1 MASVLTIRICISCG
15 ERDGHF
21 CIHWMDIH
29 VASRIAISAL
39 IENKPAGCEFTI
51 LQRDAQVD
59 DPKLERL
66 RKIFLMRKFMRSPFV
81 ETESLRLLYINYIW
95 TCCNLGRATFGGYQ
109 LNYFFRIIM
118 VRMII
123 GCRFF
128 QVRKSWLY
136 LQ

>member
-1 MASVLTIRICISCG
+1 MTIRMCISCG

-29 VASRIAISAL
+29 VARWITISAL

-51 LQRDAQVD
+51 LQRDARVN
-59 DPKLERL
+59 DPKLKRL
-66 RKIFLMRKFMRSPFV
+66 REIFLMRKLMRSPFV

-109 LNYFFRIIM
+109 LNYFLRIIM
-118 VRMII
+118 VWMII
-123 GCRFF
+123 GCRFS
-128 QVRKSWLY
+128 KYASLWLY